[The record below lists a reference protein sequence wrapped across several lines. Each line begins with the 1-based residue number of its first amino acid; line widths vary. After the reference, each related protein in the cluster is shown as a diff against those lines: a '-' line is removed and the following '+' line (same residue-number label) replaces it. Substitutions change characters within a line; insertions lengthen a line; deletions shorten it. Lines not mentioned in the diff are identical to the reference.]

1 MSANIISSLTIDKG
15 TENEKT
21 YKLFFSKA
29 LQVRF
34 QELQDEKLKNA
45 EYQQEITESERL
57 KAEYE
62 KIKTIYDK
70 AQDEYYA
77 DMANKDKQ
85 AIFEAVEQRYLKVY
99 NNWLEYSTTHVA
111 PNELNNR
118 TLWICGQLVL
128 LGLETQYNLSKEEAE
143 NVWNKYVEQNGYVEG
158 LEFLSSTGVLW
169 LGAQDGDSENPF
181 VQQMRERAIQQADN
195 RKTGLSKVK
204 K

>member
-1 MSANIISSLTIDKG
+1 M
-15 TENEKT
+15 
-21 YKLFFSKA
+21 
-29 LQVRF
+29 
-34 QELQDEKLKNA
+34 
-45 EYQQEITESERL
+45 
-57 KAEYE
+57 
-62 KIKTIYDK
+62 
-70 AQDEYYA
+70 
-77 DMANKDKQ
+77 
-85 AIFEAVEQRYLKVY
+85 
-99 NNWLEYSTTHVA
+99 
-111 PNELNNR
+111 
-118 TLWICGQLVL
+118 